1 MHKTGANFLRAP
13 SEGYNISLSICEGCA
28 FWKTKEPRYL
38 DRNSRESDQIP
49 LTGDQKS
56 HFCLTRLFR
65 YLLRSISTCMRV
77 VLELFLMYW

>member
-1 MHKTGANFLRAP
+1 MYLSKFAH
-13 SEGYNISLSICEGCA
+13 EGPNISLSICEGCA

-38 DRNSRESDQIP
+38 DGNSKESDQTP
-49 LTGDQKS
+49 LTVDHKT

-65 YLLRSISTCMRV
+65 YLLRSISTCMCV